1 MRGFGVSRRY
11 EVVEWVD
18 SWSITDRWVTPDS
31 LEKERT
37 PMSCMTV
44 GWVVRE
50 DEESVL
56 LAQSFALNA
65 DGELEEWG
73 HVWGSPK
80 VAIRSREP
88 FLG

>member
-1 MRGFGVSRRY
+1 MVNRRY
-11 EVVEWVD
+11 ELVEWVD
-18 SWSITDRWVTPDS
+18 SWSITDRWITPDG
-31 LEKERT
+31 LERERAPALCT
-37 PMSCMTV
+37 TV
-44 GWVVRE
+44 GFLVRE
-50 DEESVL
+50 DEESIL

-73 HVWGSPK
+73 HVWGIPK